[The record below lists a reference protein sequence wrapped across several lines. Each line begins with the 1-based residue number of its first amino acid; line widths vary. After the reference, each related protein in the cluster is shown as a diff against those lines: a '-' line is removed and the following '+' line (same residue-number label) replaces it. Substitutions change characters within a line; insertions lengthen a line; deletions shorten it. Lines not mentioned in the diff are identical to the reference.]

1 MRELVQGTCFLMA
14 LGSLGHS
21 QAFEVASVKVSR
33 LGNTRQDFQSVPGG
47 LTIRNATLPTV
58 VMWAYKVSKYQ
69 IAKAPDLDVDRYDII
84 AKAAG
89 PARTDE
95 MRAMMQ
101 SLLVERFKLALHHET
116 REMQA
121 YAMVQAKGG
130 SKLKKSDIDDGRVS
144 PIEGKFIL
152 GGKGGSLD
160 QLAAFLGE
168 PLGTPV
174 IDMTGL
180 KGRYD
185 FTLDLTEFAVK
196 GPRQPG
202 DQGADPV
209 AVFQAALPK
218 QLGLKL
224 EARKLPVEVLI
235 IDHVEKAAVEN

>member
-1 MRELVQGTCFLMA
+1 MTHVR
-14 LGSLGHS
+14 
-21 QAFEVASVKVSR
+21 SR
-33 LGNTRQDFQSVPGG
+33 PRRKGG
-47 LTIRNATLPTV
+47 QLTN
-58 VMWAYKVSKYQ
+58 
-69 IAKAPDLDVDRYDII
+69 
-84 AKAAG
+84 
-89 PARTDE
+89 ART
-95 MRAMMQ
+95 RSGNVFPQ
-101 SLLVERFKLALHHET
+101 T

-218 QLGLKL
+218 QLALKL